1 MGHLVLLLTSTVGC
15 FVVAFE
21 LSGRCSGGRRE
32 LGRSID
38 FCTSGVCLEVESLG
52 ARRTILQ
59 RRRESIPA
67 FSGRFSLN
75 RAHRSIWSAVDALN
89 AKRMAYHCADC
100 ARSFVS
106 QRGSTVP
113 NKSQER

>member
-21 LSGRCSGGRRE
+21 LSGRYSGGRRE

-59 RRRESIPA
+59 HNDCRMSIELCQ
-67 FSGRFSLN
+67 SLSKPFAT
-75 RAHRSIWSAVDALN
+75 RQAVVQSNWGVGGGVYSCD
-89 AKRMAYHCADC
+89 
-100 ARSFVS
+100 
-106 QRGSTVP
+106 T
-113 NKSQER
+113 

>member
-21 LSGRCSGGRRE
+21 LSGRYSRGRE

-52 ARRTILQ
+52 ARRTTLQ
-59 RRRESIPA
+59 HNDCRMPIELCQSLSKPLRRDKRLCNRIGMWVMEYTPVIVKIWQDGGSIIRE
-67 FSGRFSLN
+67 G
-75 RAHRSIWSAVDALN
+75 
-89 AKRMAYHCADC
+89 
-100 ARSFVS
+100 
-106 QRGSTVP
+106 
-113 NKSQER
+113 

>member
-21 LSGRCSGGRRE
+21 LSGRYSGGRRE

-59 RRRESIPA
+59 HNDCRMPIELCQSLSKPLRRDKRLCNRIGVWVVEYTPVIVKIWQDGGSIIRE
-67 FSGRFSLN
+67 G
-75 RAHRSIWSAVDALN
+75 VT
-89 AKRMAYHCADC
+89 C
-100 ARSFVS
+100 
-106 QRGSTVP
+106 
-113 NKSQER
+113 